1 MKKLLFVVYYE
12 VIDYLSCIKSCFEE
26 YNFQVTHYP
35 LFRYA
40 YDSNDKIDNYI
51 DHMNDF
57 IKKYKPDVILWWF
70 VDVPL
75 DCFKSI
81 KSTNPDITYIM
92 YNADDPINLSN
103 DIFQKAKIFDLVVTP
118 NRESIHKYKLYS
130 NVKSVIH
137 GPFGYDS
144 SIYKKIENVDI
155 ENYVS
160 EKSKFESDISMFCH
174 NLFLDREYFN
184 DQFIY
189 KKDLIDW
196 LVEYCNTNNRTLN
209 LYGSHHFGELYPQLY
224 KGDIRY
230 IDQTY
235 LFNFS
240 KINIV
245 QHSNKSHDQAIN
257 EYVMPIL
264 GSGGIMLVD
273 KTKNIDKILGS
284 DIESPCCFYMEN
296 GYNDEETKKMFF
308 DKLDEIFSL
317 HDLSLCTK
325 IGDVILDDMLNKKLS
340 NMRQKAVYTAKKYRW
355 KIWVKN
361 IIREY
366 GILKFDAESYSKMYE
381 IEGNTKDLIEHW
393 CTIGVDQKLLAYS
406 FVVPDCFNYEDYAI
420 KKGIL
425 DDVIDDITI
434 KKLYIDWYKNSRS
447 KEFMKKKRNQNN
459 SRSLSNS
466 NNTYLGEDSS
476 IDLEGLN
483 LTMEQYYEICTIL
496 TKIRDSYKREQRD
509 KYIVELG
516 NICKQFPY
524 TNINL
529 LIEKFFMT
537 V

>member
-40 YDSNDKIDNYI
+40 YDSNDKMDNYT
-51 DHMNDF
+51 DHMNEF
-57 IKKYKPDVILWWF
+57 IKKHKPDIILWWF

-118 NRESIHKYKLYS
+118 SRESIHKYKLYS

-137 GPFGYDS
+137 GPFGYDP
-144 SIYKKIENVDI
+144 SIYKKIEKVDM
-155 ENYVS
+155 ENYIS

-174 NLFLDREYFN
+174 NLFLDRDYFN

-196 LVEYCNTNNRTLN
+196 LVEYCNANNRTLN

-245 QHSNKSHDQAIN
+245 QHSNKSHDQTIN

-264 GSGGIMLVD
+264 GSGGVMLVD
-273 KTKNIDKILGS
+273 KTKNIDKALGLETEAPS
-284 DIESPCCFYMEN
+284 CFYLKKGN
-296 GYNDEETKKMFF
+296 KNDETKKMFF
-308 DKLDEIFSL
+308 DKLDEIFAL
-317 HDLSLCTK
+317 HDLSMNSQTDEVTL
-325 IGDVILDDMLNKKLS
+325 LDTMKQ
-340 NMRQKAVYTAKKYRW
+340 RAVDIAKRYTW
-355 KIWVKN
+355 EIWVKN

-393 CTIGVDQKLLAYS
+393 CNTGVDQKLLAYS
-406 FVVPDCFNYEDYAI
+406 FLVPDSFNYEDYAI
-420 KKGIL
+420 KKGVPN
-425 DDVIDDITI
+425 DAIDAIMI
-434 KKLYIDWYKNSRS
+434 KKLYVDWSKNSKS
-447 KEFMKKKRNQNN
+447 KEFMKKKRNNN
-459 SRSLSNS
+459 SGSASGTSANYS
-466 NNTYLGEDSS
+466 SGDSS

-496 TKIRDSYKREQRD
+496 TKIRDSYKQEQRD